1 MSKLQKSC
9 KILSNTLFYIL
20 IIILIIYFINFFL
33 FKVVNKDNIPRF
45 FNYYIF
51 NVTSGSMEESI
62 HVGDY
67 IIVKKVD
74 DFKVN
79 DIVTYQKDNYFITHR
94 IIEID
99 GDKVVTKGDANNVP
113 DDEISKNDIIGKYY
127 RKSKLL
133 SFLIKNRFIIIGS
146 ILFLYMGVYIL
157 ESNDKEDID
166 LKN

>member
-67 IIVKKVD
+67 IIVKKAN

-113 DDEISKNDIIGKYY
+113 DDEVSKNDIIGKYY
-127 RKSKLL
+127 RKSKFLG
-133 SFLIKNRFIIIGS
+133 FLIKYRFIIIGY
-146 ILFLYMGVYIL
+146 IFLVYIV
-157 ESNDKEDID
+157 EFIFDSKNIKEDNS
-166 LKN
+166 KN

>member
-1 MSKLQKSC
+1 MKLKKCQFC
-9 KILSNTLFYIL
+9 IVYNTKLTIL
-20 IIILIIYFINFFL
+20 IECF
-33 FKVVNKDNIPRF
+33 
-45 FNYYIF
+45 
-51 NVTSGSMEESI
+51 
-62 HVGDY
+62 
-67 IIVKKVD
+67 
-74 DFKVN
+74 
-79 DIVTYQKDNYFITHR
+79 

-113 DDEISKNDIIGKYY
+113 DAEISKNDIIGKYY